1 MPQRED
7 DPLEDDSAS
16 DAASLVL
23 EHPPA
28 PEAPISGLDRSTSF
42 LAADDAGVVILH
54 SKFVVVEN
62 FMRLL
67 ARDIKFN
74 DFVREMLL
82 LIMKV
87 VKSEAGSILEL
98 DYASDEYFF
107 RAVVGQS
114 SDGLQKFRI
123 PKGQGIVGYVGESLQ
138 SLVVP
143 DMSESEI
150 HLKAVATAVG
160 FETRNLAAI
169 PIVVR
174 GKVYGV
180 LELLNRV
187 GEQNFTPEDLEIL
200 NYFCEMASRALEIRF
215 MLSWANRAKTLGGEA
230 A

>member
-1 MPQRED
+1 MSQM
-7 DPLEDDSAS
+7 EDDSKNVATE
-16 DAASLVL
+16 LIL
-23 EHPPA
+23 ESPPA
-28 PEAPISGLDRSTSF
+28 QEAPISTLDRSSSF
-42 LAADDAGVVILH
+42 LAADDAGVALLN

-98 DYASDEYFF
+98 DYGSDEYFF

-138 SLVVP
+138 PLVVP
-143 DMSESEI
+143 DTAENDL
-150 HLKAVATAVG
+150 HLKSVPAAVG
-160 FETRNLAAI
+160 FESRNLVAI

-174 GKVYGV
+174 GRVYGV

-187 GEQNFTPEDLEIL
+187 GESKFTAEDLEIL
-200 NYFCEMASRALEIRF
+200 NYFCDMAARALEIRF
-215 MLSWANRAKTLGGEA
+215 MLSWASRARTQGGEVA
-230 A
+230 